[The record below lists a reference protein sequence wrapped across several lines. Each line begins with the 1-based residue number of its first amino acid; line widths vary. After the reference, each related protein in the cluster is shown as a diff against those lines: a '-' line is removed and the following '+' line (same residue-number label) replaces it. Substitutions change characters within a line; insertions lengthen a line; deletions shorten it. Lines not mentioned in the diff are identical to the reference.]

1 MSSYPARQV
10 HLDFHTSEHIS
21 GVGSRFSKKQF
32 QEALQLG
39 RVNWINVFAKGHH
52 GWSFYPTEV
61 GAMHPTLEIDLLGQQ
76 IEACHE
82 IGVKVPIYYTVG
94 WSVHDA
100 ETHPEWCVCERDG
113 KIKSTNIDPEAEADD
128 RRPACSWHFMCPS
141 GGYLELMLKQTEE
154 ICEKY
159 PVDGL
164 WYDIT
169 NGPIC
174 YCATCRAG
182 MEAEGIDLD
191 DLEGVVGYNTRKWAR
206 FMEESKQLVLKHH
219 GEATVYYNG
228 TTVLYA
234 DGVTRAATWGPYKW
248 NTQQELE
255 DLPTTWGGYDKF
267 PLRSKFFHNTGQSL
281 IAMSGKFHTSWGEFG
296 GFKHPDAI
304 RYEAASMI
312 AFGAACNFG
321 DQLHPLGEMDLGT
334 YGNLGEA
341 FAYVEKFEDY
351 GGGGRPAA
359 NLGLWRTGAQADDE
373 GVASMLLEIQRDFE
387 VVDPEGDLGKY
398 EAIVLTGTACLS
410 GEEAERLNEYVR
422 DGGGL
427 LVLGKSGLSRE
438 EREFLIDVGASYVGP
453 PEFED
458 DFLVVDEGLSEGLV
472 ASPFLNYEAAI
483 RVEAEEGT
491 ERLASIREPY
501 FDRTYGKYCSHQ
513 NTPNQFQAAAH
524 PGGLRKGKVVFLP
537 HALGRIY
544 HVHGARVHR
553 QLFANA
559 LGLIYCEPMVETTLP
574 SAGRVNLLHQPE
586 ERRYVAHLLY
596 GPALQRGRC
605 LVIEDLVPLYDVPV
619 AVRLPEEVKS
629 VRLVPDG
636 EKVACE
642 REGNVVKV
650 VVPKVECHQAV
661 VFEY

>member
-1 MSSYPARQV
+1 MSSFPARQV
-10 HLDFHTSEHIS
+10 HLDFHTSEHIP

-52 GWSFYPTEV
+52 GWSFYPTKV
-61 GAMHPTLEIDLLGQQ
+61 GAVHPTLEIDLLGQQ

-100 ETHPEWCVCERDG
+100 ETHPEWCVRERDG
-113 KIKSTNIDPEAEADD
+113 KIKSTNIDTEAKPED

-141 GGYLELMLKQTEE
+141 GGYLELMLRQTEE

-159 PVDGL
+159 LVDGL

-174 YCATCRAG
+174 YCETCRAG
-182 MEAEGIDLD
+182 MEEEGIDLD
-191 DLEGVVGYNTRKWAR
+191 DLEGVVGYNTRKWSS
-206 FMEESKQLVLKHH
+206 FMEESKQLVLKQHA
-219 GEATVYYNG
+219 EATVYYNG

-267 PLRSKFFHNTGQSL
+267 PLRSKFFHKTRQPL

-312 AFGAACNFG
+312 SFGAACNFG

-334 YGNLGEA
+334 YGNLGKA
-341 FAYVEKFEDY
+341 FAYVEKIEEY
-351 GGGGRPAA
+351 GVGGRPAA
-359 NLGLWRTGAQADDE
+359 NLGLWRTGEQADDE

-387 VVDPEGDLGKY
+387 VVDPEGDLAKY
-398 EAIVLTGTACLS
+398 EAIVLTGAACLS
-410 GEEAERLNEYVR
+410 EAEAKRVNAYVR

-427 LVLGKSGLSRE
+427 LVLGKSGLDRQE
-438 EREFLIDVGASYVGP
+438 KEFLIDVGASYVGSP
-453 PEFED
+453 AFDE
-458 DFLVVDEGLSEGLV
+458 DFLVVDEALSEGLV
-472 ASPFLNYEAAI
+472 ASPFLNYEAGI
-483 RVEAEEGT
+483 RVKAEEGT
-491 ERLASIREPY
+491 EQLASIREPY

-559 LGLIYCEPMVETTLP
+559 LGMIYREPMVETMLP

-586 ERRYVAHLLY
+586 QRRYVAHLLY

-605 LVIEDLVPLYDVPV
+605 LVIEDLVPLFDVPV
-619 AVRLPEEVKS
+619 MVRLPEEVKGA
-629 VRLVPDG
+629 RLVPDG
-636 EKVACE
+636 EEIACQ
-642 REGNVVKV
+642 RGGGTVKV
-650 VVPKVECHQAV
+650 VVPKVECHRAV
-661 VFEY
+661 VFDY